1 MIINPSEEEILED
14 GWVLFVEPE
23 LSQEEIFN
31 NQKNLL
37 IDQVLH
43 YDSSSY
49 VNEFYIQDIPVWLD
63 KTTRTGL
70 KLRFEAELAT
80 GKTDTSLWYNNMQF
94 PLELNNAIQ
103 MLYALEIYASQ
114 CYDNTQWHLAN
125 INTLTTIEELEA
137 YDYTSGYPEKLRF

>member
-14 GWVLFVEPE
+14 GWVLFVKSEP
-23 LSQEEIFN
+23 SQEEIFN

-37 IDQVLH
+37 IDQVLY

-70 KLRFEAELAT
+70 KLRFEAELAA

>member
-1 MIINPSEEEILED
+1 
-14 GWVLFVEPE
+14 
-23 LSQEEIFN
+23 
-31 NQKNLL
+31 
-37 IDQVLH
+37 
-43 YDSSSY
+43 
-49 VNEFYIQDIPVWLD
+49 
-63 KTTRTGL
+63 
-70 KLRFEAELAT
+70 
-80 GKTDTSLWYNNMQF
+80 MQF